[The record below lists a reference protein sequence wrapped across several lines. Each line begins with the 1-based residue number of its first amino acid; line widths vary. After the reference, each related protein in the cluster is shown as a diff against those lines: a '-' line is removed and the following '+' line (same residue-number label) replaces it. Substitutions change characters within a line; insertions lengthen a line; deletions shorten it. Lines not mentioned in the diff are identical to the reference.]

1 MRCAYTLC
9 LTSLARRS
17 PSTFRP
23 LFHPIF
29 APSSSFFAA
38 VKEKES
44 RRAETRF
51 YLILECAPQLDE
63 FSRADRASRSRTSLF
78 QTGARCWANVFRGG
92 MELERI
98 DERLFVYGIRGDVAF
113 ASRGIRLRGMEVG
126 GCWWKLLYERL
137 SGRVATWLVDYNLSI

>member
-44 RRAETRF
+44 RQAETRF
-51 YLILECAPQLDE
+51 YLILECPPQLDE

-78 QTGARCWANVFRGG
+78 QAGARCWANVFRGG

-98 DERLFVYGIRGDVAF
+98 DERLFVYGIHGDVAF
-113 ASRGIRLRGMEVG
+113 ARRFARDPFTRDGSWWMLVEVVVREIIG
-126 GCWWKLLYERL
+126 TCCY
-137 SGRVATWLVDYNLSI
+137 VAC

>member
-78 QTGARCWANVFRGG
+78 QAGARCWANVFRGG

-98 DERLFVYGIRGDVAF
+98 DERLFVYGIHGDVAF
-113 ASRGIRLRGMEVG
+113 ARRFARDPFTRDGSWWMLVEVVVREIIG
-126 GCWWKLLYERL
+126 TCCY
-137 SGRVATWLVDYNLSI
+137 VAC